1 MMSQRSQIH
10 SYKNLP
16 CYKKLKNVKDLK
28 EMNELFFVTFRA
40 SGLADEEDA
49 EGNVIPAPWRSE
61 ENKPQWE
68 DFVPSGSSNNYS
80 YEAREIRQEYK
91 EYFNLEGAVSWQ
103 WRQCG
108 IDKRNN

>member
-1 MMSQRSQIH
+1 
-10 SYKNLP
+10 
-16 CYKKLKNVKDLK
+16 
-28 EMNELFFVTFRA
+28 MNELFFVTFKA
-40 SGLADEEDA
+40 SGLADEDA

-80 YEAREIRQEYK
+80 YEVRKIRQEYM

-108 IDKRNN
+108 IDKMNN

>member
-1 MMSQRSQIH
+1 MVCMQLLMVNCPAWQYIT
-10 SYKNLP
+10 
-16 CYKKLKNVKDLK
+16 
-28 EMNELFFVTFRA
+28 FFRA
-40 SGLADEEDA
+40 RGLADEEDA

-68 DFVPSGSSNNYS
+68 DFISSGRNNYS
-80 YEAREIRQEYK
+80 YEARKIRQEYL

-108 IDKRNN
+108 IDKVTN